1 MWTGESCPI
10 SAGSRKG
17 EDYIQEDAEEIDC
30 RKGDN
35 AVNTEYMRQMF
46 SLDKKCAVVTGGS
59 SGIGRGIA
67 LSLANFGA
75 HVLILGRSR
84 EGLEKTAEM
93 VRESGGQCESYVVD
107 ITKEQEVDAFF
118 KELQNQGRTV
128 DIFIANAGINIRGE
142 LLDTTSEEI
151 DSLITTNYKGTLY
164 GLIRAG
170 KMMEAQKSGNIVVIS
185 SINGISAMPNLAVYS
200 SVKYALEGITR
211 SLAASLGPSGVRVN
225 SCAPGVILTRINENV
240 YDKKENRDAKL
251 ENIPLRR
258 LGEPR
263 EIGDVVACM
272 VSDAFSFM
280 TGTTILVDGGEL
292 LRGMQKQ
299 KM

>member
-1 MWTGESCPI
+1 M
-10 SAGSRKG
+10 
-17 EDYIQEDAEEIDC
+17 
-30 RKGDN
+30 
-35 AVNTEYMRQMF
+35 NTEYMKQVF
-46 SLDKKCAVVTGGS
+46 SLDKRCAVVTGGS

-67 LSLANFGA
+67 VSLANFGA
-75 HVLILGRSR
+75 HVIILGRNR

-93 VRESGGQCESYVVD
+93 VREAGGQCENYVVD
-107 ITKEQEVDAFF
+107 IAKEQEVDAFF
-118 KELQNQGRTV
+118 KEFQDQGRKL

-142 LLDTTSEEI
+142 LLDTTQEEI
-151 DSLITTNYKGTLY
+151 DCLINTNYKGTLY

-170 KMMEAQKSGNIVVIS
+170 KMMEAQKGGNIVVIS

-211 SLAASLGPSGVRVN
+211 SLAASLGPSGVRVI

-240 YDKKENRDAKL
+240 YDKEENREAKL
-251 ENIPLRR
+251 ANIPLRR

-280 TGTTILVDGGEL
+280 TGTTVLVDGGEL
-292 LRGMQKQ
+292 IRGMQKQ

>member
-1 MWTGESCPI
+1 M
-10 SAGSRKG
+10 
-17 EDYIQEDAEEIDC
+17 
-30 RKGDN
+30 
-35 AVNTEYMRQMF
+35 NTEYMKQLF
-46 SLDKKCAVVTGGS
+46 SLDGKYAVVTGGS

-67 LSLANFGA
+67 ISLANFGA
-75 HVLILGRSR
+75 HVSILGRSR
-84 EGLEKTAEM
+84 EGLAKTKELILDA
-93 VRESGGQCESYVVD
+93 GGQCESYVVD
-107 ITKEQEVDAFF
+107 ITKEQEVETFF
-118 KELQNQGRTV
+118 TDFRKKGRPL

-142 LLDTTSEEI
+142 LLDTTAEEI
-151 DSLITTNYKGTLY
+151 DSLINTNYKGTLY

-185 SINGISAMPNLAVYS
+185 SINGLSAMPNLAVYS

-211 SLAASLGPSGVRVN
+211 SLAASLGPAGVRVN
-225 SCAPGVILTRINENV
+225 SCAPGVIMTKINENV

-258 LGEPR
+258 LGVPR
-263 EIGDVVACM
+263 EIGDVAACM

-292 LRGMQKQ
+292 IRGMQKQ